1 MKINTVNLI
10 LLLLAAPVSARLGD
24 VRQARASPKV
34 ILHSEETSFRNQF
47 IVAFDKP
54 QPGNKGKSVLDI
66 VNERAQARM
75 PNHVKT
81 RLAEQYTSVL
91 NGGFVFTID
100 DSASEA
106 EKAAILEDI
115 ASDPDVAF
123 VEQDQLVEVNTA
135 TSVWGI
141 DRIDDRAARDGTYE
155 PFGSDS
161 CDASSVRTY
170 IIDTGIRLTHNE
182 FTGRLLP
189 GVTISGATDTD
200 GSMNGNDCQGHGTH
214 VAGTVGGSTV
224 GVASN
229 VELVPVRVFK
239 CSGGIATSVI
249 ISGIEWALND
259 CPNKQ
264 KCVANLSVGGGY
276 SSAQNAAI
284 KSAYDQ
290 GMVMVVAAGN
300 NGADACSYSPSSEP
314 TAITVGAVD
323 RDTDARSGWS
333 NYGSCVDIFAPGMNI
348 RSASHTDDTSLI
360 IKTGTS
366 MASPHV
372 AGAAACYRGNH
383 DASPAQVV
391 TFLKEHATMGVVTN
405 LGGSP
410 DGLLY
415 IGSEAAGPV
424 TETTVAAPVTTT
436 ASTTTSTAAAPVTT
450 TTTTT
455 TTPATTTTTTT
466 TRQPVCTCND
476 FDRKTCDG
484 QCGGRCW
491 FYKKGGG
498 ACLGD

>member
-1 MKINTVNLI
+1 MYTFNLI
-10 LLLLAAPVSARLGD
+10 LLLLAVPVSARLGD
-24 VRQARASPKV
+24 VRQARANPKI
-34 ILHSEETSFRNQF
+34 ILHPEETSVKNQF

-54 QPGNKGKSVLDI
+54 QKGNKGKSVLDI
-66 VNERAQARM
+66 VNERALARM
-75 PNHVKT
+75 PDFVKT

-100 DSASEA
+100 DSTTEA
-106 EKAAILEDI
+106 EKAAILADI

-123 VEQDQLVEVNTA
+123 VEQDQFVELNAA
-135 TSVWGI
+135 TSVWGL
-141 DRIDDRAARDGTYE
+141 DRIDDRTVRDGTYE
-155 PFGSDS
+155 PFGVDS
-161 CDASSVRTY
+161 CDASSVRVY
-170 IIDTGIRLTHNE
+170 VIDTGIRLTHNE

-189 GVTISGATDTD
+189 GVTVSGAEDTD
-200 GSMNGNDCQGHGTH
+200 GNRNGNDCQGHGTH

-249 ISGIEWALND
+249 IAGIDWSVND

-284 KSAYDQ
+284 KSAHDH

-300 NGADACSYSPSSEP
+300 NGADACNYSPSSEP
-314 TAITVGAVD
+314 TAITVGSVD
-323 RDTDARSGWS
+323 KDTDARSGWS
-333 NYGSCVDIFAPGMNI
+333 NYGSCVDISAPGLSI
-348 RSASHTDDTSLI
+348 KSASHADDVSLVT
-360 IKTGTS
+360 KTGTS

-383 DASPAQVV
+383 DATPAQVV
-391 TFLKEHATMGVVTN
+391 TFLKEKATKGVITN
-405 LGGSP
+405 LSGSP

-415 IGSEAAGPV
+415 IGSEASGPV
-424 TETTVAAPVTTT
+424 VE
-436 ASTTTSTAAAPVTT
+436 TTSTIAAPVTT
-450 TTTTT
+450 TTTTAATTT

-466 TRQPVCTCND
+466 TTTIQQPVCNCSD
-476 FDRKTCDG
+476 FNRKTCDG

-491 FYKKGGG
+491 FYNKGGG
-498 ACLGD
+498 TCLGN